1 MTDTPSFNVSV
12 FSPQSFEVADVRL
25 IGAASLVRTRPY
37 GRGASGFRNT
47 IRLAEGMFASWA
59 VVKRGEAVEERYDSS
74 GAMKINL
81 RLEGPST
88 IAGTGQDQGP
98 YPITPPMCSALL
110 QPLGEGK
117 VELFAAGTREKSVT
131 ISCTRDH
138 LSGELGFLPERFSG
152 PVAAFLSGSSYSFA
166 FLRADMTLEMKL
178 AAEAFF
184 DPIADPFA
192 LRLHLLSRA
201 HDILRLFF
209 EQTALQDSTGARFR
223 PGEIELVERTKT
235 RVVAR
240 LDQIP
245 PTAHLATELG
255 TSSSRLMRLF
265 KAVDG
270 RTIGEFVTAMRM
282 ARALELMQERRLS
295 ITQIAFEVG
304 YEHSA
309 NFSTAFRR
317 HYGITPRQAMHGI
330 GHEGG

>member
-47 IRLAEGMFASWA
+47 IRLAEGMFATWA
-59 VVKRGEAVEERYDSS
+59 MVERGEAVEERYDSS

-88 IAGTGQDQGP
+88 IAGTGPDQGP

-117 VELFAAGTREKSVT
+117 VERFAAGTRERSVT

-138 LSGELGFLPERFSG
+138 LSGELGFLPERFTG
-152 PVAAFLSGSSYSFA
+152 PVAAFLSGAAYDFA
-166 FLRADMTLEMKL
+166 FLRGEMTLEMKL

-184 DPIADPFA
+184 DPITDPFA

-201 HDILRLFF
+201 HDILRFF
-209 EQTALQDSTGARFR
+209 FDQSAPQDNSGARFR
-223 PGEIELVERTKT
+223 PVEIELVERAKA
-235 RVVAR
+235 RVAAR

-245 PTAHLATELG
+245 ATADLASELG
-255 TSSSRLMRLF
+255 TSASRLMRLF

-270 RTIGEFVTAMRM
+270 RTIGEFVTARRM

-317 HYGITPRQAMHGI
+317 HYGMTPRQATHGV
-330 GHEGG
+330 GHEGE

>member
-1 MTDTPSFNVSV
+1 M
-12 FSPQSFEVADVRL
+12 A
-25 IGAASLVRTRPY
+25 
-37 GRGASGFRNT
+37 
-47 IRLAEGMFASWA
+47 
-59 VVKRGEAVEERYDSS
+59 
-74 GAMKINL
+74 
-81 RLEGPST
+81 
-88 IAGTGQDQGP
+88 
-98 YPITPPMCSALL
+98 ALL

-317 HYGITPRQAMHGI
+317 HYGMTPRQAMHGI